1 MMASLPPVYSFPP
14 LYTRQPN
21 SLTRRQQLSTW
32 IDIISQYCKSKKIW
46 YMSADGTVI
55 DDDRS
60 ENGKTDNEDSK
71 KVGKNLFNN
80 EEIQRSVSQV
90 FIDEIWSQMVKE
102 GKCLPIDQSGRKS
115 NNTTTTR
122 YFILWK
128 NLDNWASLI
137 LQWFEDSGKLNQV
150 ITLYELSESDETL
163 SWEFHGMPEN
173 LLYYSLKPLC
183 DRNRATMLKDE
194 NGKVIAIKVV

>member
-1 MMASLPPVYSFPP
+1 MTALPPVYSFPP

-21 SLTRRQQLSTW
+21 SLTRRQQISTW
-32 IDIISQYCKSKKIW
+32 IDIISQYCKCKKIW
-46 YMSADGTVI
+46 YMSADGAVVN
-55 DDDRS
+55 DNSLDS
-60 ENGKTDNEDSK
+60 GNTDNDDSK
-71 KVGKNLFNN
+71 KVSKNLFNN
-80 EEIQRSVSQV
+80 EDIQRSVSQV
-90 FIDEIWSQMVKE
+90 FIDEIWSQMAKE

-128 NLDNWASLI
+128 SLDNWASLI

-150 ITLYELSESDETL
+150 ITLYELSEGDETF

-173 LLYYSLKPLC
+173 LLYYCLKPLC
-183 DRNRATMLKDE
+183 DRNRASMLKDE
-194 NGKVIAIKVV
+194 NDKVIAIKVV

>member
-1 MMASLPPVYSFPP
+1 MATLPRFIACL
-14 LYTRQPN
+14 LYT
-21 SLTRRQQLSTW
+21 S
-32 IDIISQYCKSKKIW
+32 
-46 YMSADGTVI
+46 
-55 DDDRS
+55 DRS
-60 ENGKTDNEDSK
+60 ENGKIENEYSK
-71 KVGKNLFNN
+71 EVGKNLFNN
-80 EEIQRSVSQV
+80 EEIQRSVPQV

-150 ITLYELSESDETL
+150 ITLYLSL
-163 SWEFHGMPEN
+163 IH
-173 LLYYSLKPLC
+173 
-183 DRNRATMLKDE
+183 
-194 NGKVIAIKVV
+194 I